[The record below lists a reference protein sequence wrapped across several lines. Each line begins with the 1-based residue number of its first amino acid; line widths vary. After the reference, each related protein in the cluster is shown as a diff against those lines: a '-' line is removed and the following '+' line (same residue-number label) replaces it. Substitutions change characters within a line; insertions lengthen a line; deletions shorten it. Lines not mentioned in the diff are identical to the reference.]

1 MVSHDDNR
9 LHARIRAEFGEM
21 PRLKLTLPQ
30 AARLFNLERTRCER
44 VLRALVDT
52 GELLNDGKTFAQAGV
67 GRRWVTPTANSLAR
81 RHVSTTSN
89 TQRFLNSRGCRQ
101 RERCRRRRHIQE
113 IAGATPPSLDR
124 RAPTALSKAHR
135 IQVIQGP

>member
-81 RHVSTTSN
+81 RHV
-89 TQRFLNSRGCRQ
+89 
-101 RERCRRRRHIQE
+101 
-113 IAGATPPSLDR
+113 
-124 RAPTALSKAHR
+124 TACQHHKQHSA
-135 IQVIQGP
+135 ISQFSWVSAA